1 MRLVAAHVELAK
13 AEFAEI
19 GDEVKRV
26 AALGGIAV
34 GLLIFVGLLLPIG
47 LTLFVGEWIFGS
59 IGWGLLHGVEL
70 YVALALACIYIALG
84 LGAGSIA
91 RDFLIGAVAAVV
103 VGLLLGLDLTN
114 QAWTRVGESLAVPVE
129 PGVRPLV
136 VGAVGLA
143 IVGGIIG
150 LVGAVRGGLRA
161 AIGGLLGGAILG
173 AVVGAVSAIALGPR
187 VGAAIGVA
195 VGLGV
200 WPALDGIAM
209 MRHGVDTE
217 QLKARFWPDITIETT
232 KETIEWVR
240 ERTPLGP
247 KS

>member
-1 MRLVAAHVELAK
+1 VRLVSAHVELAK

-19 GDEVKRV
+19 GDEIKSV
-26 AALGGIAV
+26 AALGGIAI

-47 LTLFVGEWIFGS
+47 LTLFIGEWIFGS

-70 YVALALACIYIALG
+70 YVALALACVFVALG
-84 LGAGSIA
+84 LSGRAIG
-91 RDFLIGAVAAVV
+91 RDFIIGVLVAIG
-103 VGLLLGLDLTN
+103 VGLLLGLNLTN
-114 QAWTRVGESLAVPVE
+114 QAWTRLGESLAVPVE
-129 PGVRPLV
+129 TGIRPLV
-136 VGAVGLA
+136 VGAVALA

-150 LVGAVRGGLRA
+150 LVGAVRGELGA

-173 AVVGAVSAIALGPR
+173 AIVGAISAIALGPR

-195 VGLGV
+195 VGLAV
-200 WPALDGIAM
+200 WPALDGVAM
-209 MRHGVDTE
+209 MRRGVDTE
-217 QLKARFWPDITIETT
+217 ELRARFWPDITIETT

-247 KS
+247 RS